1 MNVRRVRL
9 GLGVSLFV
17 ATVTIAGLTAPPA
30 GAAGGGATQAQA
42 TFAPSSGTATPLAVP
57 GTPVPNVPKLNG
69 NQPTPFPLN
78 TLGPLTG
85 ETSLPYPAY
94 GTPVPGINSGTPAPG
109 ISATISLSDAEMVSF
124 ARSPALATA
133 RNDVAVQAAAVRLQR
148 AGLLPSLTGGASYNY
163 DHSQPQGG
171 GESSVLTTTTGTG
184 DTTGSLSTRSSTT
197 NAGFNLALRQLIY
210 DGGKIANAVR
220 AASSSEVSTADT
232 YRRELQT
239 VAFNVASA
247 YYTYLA
253 DERTTQ
259 VDLEIVR
266 EDLVQEDL
274 VRAQVRAGTAAR
286 SDIATAQLP
295 VAQARLAVVRAQGA
309 ELSAEATFANAMGLD
324 ANSKVQPVDDSPV
337 FTANQVSSI
346 ALPPYDVALKRALA
360 LRPDYDSAEQSVASE
375 QYSLKS
381 AKLGLFPTLSASAA
395 AQDNS
400 TDANA
405 GTFRNAQSIGLAL
418 SIPIYDQ
425 GVTAANVAE
434 AKANLNNAFANLQ
447 TTALTVQLNIKQA
460 LTGIVTARAA
470 LDQTQQEY
478 ATALVNVQATQ
489 AQYRAGVTTLPLLLN
504 AQVQLTQAL
513 TDQVTA
519 VYTLRQSEQTYLY
532 AVGSN
537 YDTSA
542 SNGKSTISPV
552 PGPEAQGGQVAAKP
566 KKSAVAAKTKK
577 KAANGGTVFS
587 R

>member
-1 MNVRRVRL
+1 MNIRRVRL

-17 ATVTIAGLTAPPA
+17 ATATIASLTVPPA
-30 GAAGGGATQAQA
+30 GAAGGPRIAQA
-42 TFAPSSGTATPLAVP
+42 SGSATPMVVP
-57 GTPVPNVPKLNG
+57 GTPAPNVPKLNG

-94 GTPVPGINSGTPAPG
+94 GTPVPGINAGTPAPG
-109 ISATISLSDAEMVSF
+109 ISATISLSDAEMVGF

-133 RNDVAVQAAAVRLQR
+133 RNDVDVQAAAVRLQR
-148 AGLLPSLTGGASYNY
+148 AGLLPSLTGGASYDY
-163 DHSQPQGG
+163 DHSQPSSGG
-171 GESSVLTTTTGTG
+171 STLTDPTTGATN
-184 DTTGSLSTRSSTT
+184 TFSTRSSATS
-197 NAGFNLALRQLIY
+197 AGFNVALRQLVY
-210 DGGKIANAVR
+210 DGGKIANSVR

-239 VAFNVASA
+239 VAFNVATA
-247 YYTYLA
+247 YYAYLA
-253 DERTTQ
+253 AERTTQ

-295 VAQARLAVVRAQGA
+295 VAQARLAVVRSQGT
-309 ELSAEATFANAMGLD
+309 ELSAEATFVNAMGLD

-346 ALPPYDVALKRALA
+346 VLPSYDVALQRALA
-360 LRPDYDSAEQSVASE
+360 LRPDYDSAVQSVAAQ
-375 QYSLKS
+375 QYQVRS
-381 AKLGLFPTLSASAA
+381 AKLGLFPTLSASGS

-400 TDANA
+400 TDSNA

-425 GVTAANVAE
+425 GITAANVAS
-434 AKANLNNAFANLQ
+434 AKAGLNNAYSNLQ

-478 ATALVNVQATQ
+478 ATALVNVEATQ

-542 SNGKSTISPV
+542 ANGKSTISPV
-552 PGPEAQGGQVAAKP
+552 PGPAAQGGKMAAKP
-566 KKSAVAAKTKK
+566 QSRKLAAKMKK
-577 KAANGGTVFS
+577 NAAGGGTVFA